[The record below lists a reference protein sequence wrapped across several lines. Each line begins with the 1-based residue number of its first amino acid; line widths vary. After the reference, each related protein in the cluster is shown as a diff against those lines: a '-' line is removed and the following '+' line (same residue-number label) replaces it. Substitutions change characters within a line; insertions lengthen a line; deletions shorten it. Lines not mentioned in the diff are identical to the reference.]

1 MSEKCAG
8 CFCHTHGD
16 NSTASE
22 INADLERLRNHD
34 YDLDAMLEGRDPASI
49 PAIYED
55 ATFLLWR
62 LLANGRR
69 DLWEA
74 ALRRS
79 TEMHCADLLE
89 AHR

>member
-1 MSEKCAG
+1 M
-8 CFCHTHGD
+8 
-16 NSTASE
+16 TAP
-22 INADLERLRNHD
+22 ATTAAMAQHDDLERLRNHAV
-34 YDLDAMLEGRDPASI
+34 DLDAMLEGRDPASI

-74 ALRRS
+74 AIRRS
-79 TEMHCADLLE
+79 TEMHVADLLE

>member
-1 MSEKCAG
+1 M
-8 CFCHTHGD
+8 T
-16 NSTASE
+16 TATVKTAIE
-22 INADLERLRNHD
+22 QHDDLERLRNHD
-34 YDLDAMLEGRDPASI
+34 VDLDAMLEGRDPASI
-49 PAIYED
+49 DSIYED

-89 AHR
+89 AKR

>member
-1 MSEKCAG
+1 M
-8 CFCHTHGD
+8 
-16 NSTASE
+16 TAP
-22 INADLERLRNHD
+22 ATTAAMAQHDDLERLRNHD
-34 YDLDAMLEGRDPASI
+34 VDLDAMLEGRDPASI
-49 PAIYED
+49 DSIYGD

-74 ALRRS
+74 ALCRS

-89 AHR
+89 ASR

>member
-1 MSEKCAG
+1 M
-8 CFCHTHGD
+8 
-16 NSTASE
+16 TAP
-22 INADLERLRNHD
+22 ATTAAMQQHDDLERLRNHD
-34 YDLDAMLEGRDPASI
+34 VDLDAMLEGRDPASI

-89 AHR
+89 GTGASR

>member
-1 MSEKCAG
+1 M
-8 CFCHTHGD
+8 
-16 NSTASE
+16 TAP
-22 INADLERLRNHD
+22 ATTAAMQQHDDLERLRDHD

-89 AHR
+89 GTGASR

>member
-1 MSEKCAG
+1 M
-8 CFCHTHGD
+8 T
-16 NSTASE
+16 TATVKTAIE
-22 INADLERLRNHD
+22 QHDDLERLRNHD
-34 YDLDAMLEGRDPASI
+34 VDLDAMLEGRDPASI
-49 PAIYED
+49 DSIYGD

-89 AHR
+89 AGQ

>member
-1 MSEKCAG
+1 M
-8 CFCHTHGD
+8 T
-16 NSTASE
+16 TATVKTAIE
-22 INADLERLRNHD
+22 QHDDLERLRNHD
-34 YDLDAMLEGRDPASI
+34 YDLDAMLAGRDPASI
-49 PAIYED
+49 DAMYED
-55 ATFLLWR
+55 AAFLLWR

-89 AHR
+89 AKR

>member
-1 MSEKCAG
+1 M
-8 CFCHTHGD
+8 T
-16 NSTASE
+16 TATVKTAIE
-22 INADLERLRNHD
+22 QHDDLERLRDHD
-34 YDLDAMLEGRDPASI
+34 VDLDAMLEGRDPASI
-49 PAIYED
+49 DSIYGD
-55 ATFLLWR
+55 ATYLLWR

-89 AHR
+89 AGR